1 MKKETC
7 GSIVVSYQVVM
18 LLPKVIKDLINKY
31 VLAIQHPN
39 VQLLENARNKIW
51 NELIGFSTSSSF
63 HTLVHKKQISFY
75 PTIDNGHGSH
85 VMVPGSQIIV
95 PYCGWCGSMII
106 VNFSWY
112 KQPKLPR
119 VKIRCTCTGEEYLHL
134 PWNIQQLRDLYG
146 DGEEVNTVNAC
157 SNYIN

>member
-1 MKKETC
+1 
-7 GSIVVSYQVVM
+7 M
-18 LLPKVIKDLINKY
+18 LPVVIKDLIYKY

-39 VQLLENARNKIW
+39 VQILENARNKIW
-51 NELIGFSTSSSF
+51 NDYITRNKIWNPSSI
-63 HTLVHKKQISFY
+63 HVLLHKKQISFY

-85 VMVPGSQIIV
+85 VMVPGSQIIA

-134 PWNIQQLRDLYG
+134 PLNIQQLRDLYG
-146 DGEEVNTVNAC
+146 DGEEVNTVYAC

>member
-1 MKKETC
+1 
-7 GSIVVSYQVVM
+7 M
-18 LLPKVIKDLINKY
+18 LPVVIKDLIYKY

-39 VQLLENARNKIW
+39 VQILENARNKIW
-51 NELIGFSTSSSF
+51 NELIGVSHASIIPV
-63 HTLVHKKQISFY
+63 LLHKKQISFY

-95 PYCGWCGSMII
+95 PYCGWCGSLMILD
-106 VNFSWY
+106 VPWD
-112 KQPKLPR
+112 KPKLPR
-119 VKIRCTCTGEEYLHL
+119 VKIRCTCTGDEHLHL

-146 DGEEVNTVNAC
+146 DGEEVNTVYAC